1 MASTEYAESTNV
13 DGDPPSHKPSRIVGS
28 LPRGFVIPAHSGRL
42 VTSSTAVQA
51 YRRHG
56 KEFQIWYS
64 IRTKDSSERGSSAS
78 APCTSNVTRASL
90 GQSAAGGPVSTVKE
104 NAEEPASAMR
114 ETSVTTPSST
124 LGGGLRK
131 VAASSPPER
140 LAQSRTGCPCFFTW
154 NATLPFV
161 AMQ

>member
-78 APCTSNVTRASL
+78 APCTSNVTRAS
-90 GQSAAGGPVSTVKE
+90 
-104 NAEEPASAMR
+104 
-114 ETSVTTPSST
+114 ST